1 MRVNEGTPE
10 RSARVELIPLI
21 DTIFLLLAFFLFAMV
36 SMVVEAGLQVE
47 LPAVAG
53 KVLDS
58 REAVV
63 ITITADDAL
72 FVNGKPVALESL
84 PETLRL
90 HLDEDPDRPVWI
102 RGDSDASLGV
112 SFQLL
117 TSLREAGASQ
127 VSFQTREVLP

>member
-1 MRVNEGTPE
+1 MRVDEGTPE
-10 RSARVELIPLI
+10 RRARVELIPLI

-36 SMVVEAGLQVE
+36 SMVVESGLQVE

-90 HLDEDPDRPVWI
+90 QLDEDPDRPVWI